1 MLSSMLDTD
10 KSDSQIL
17 DGLRRAGEERSIS
30 KIARELGIPRQA
42 LYDYSSKGYLGRES
56 RKKLAQW
63 LSTNRYMET
72 SKPVPRKDPLSHA
85 VAQELRG
92 LADMLDSHVL
102 EPGVFE
108 EVASHLHHQLGL
120 GLADAPR
127 LECLSH
133 FGEVE
138 EAPLQ
143 RHQPS
148 HRARR
153 QAETLDRVVA
163 QAGEVEEHG
172 SGEAERDCH
181 RLSHLVA

>member
-102 EPGVFE
+102 EPGVKALRFR
-108 EVASHLHHQLGL
+108 
-120 GLADAPR
+120 DAITSYFR
-127 LECLSH
+127 TLEQYTMAL
-133 FGEVE
+133 EKTE
-138 EAPLQ
+138 
-143 RHQPS
+143 
-148 HRARR
+148 
-153 QAETLDRVVA
+153 
-163 QAGEVEEHG
+163 
-172 SGEAERDCH
+172 
-181 RLSHLVA
+181 